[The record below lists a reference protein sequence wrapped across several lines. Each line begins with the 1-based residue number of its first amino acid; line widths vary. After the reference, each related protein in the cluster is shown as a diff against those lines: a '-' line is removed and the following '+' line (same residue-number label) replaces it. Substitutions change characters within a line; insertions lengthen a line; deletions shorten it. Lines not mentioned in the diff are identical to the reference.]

1 MFDPVTFIEA
11 RRDGRSHTAVE
22 LEAFVR
28 GSLTGELA
36 DYQIAAWLMATY
48 LNGLSR
54 EELRTFTLA
63 LGRSGEMVSFPGSHR
78 CVDKHSTGGVG
89 DKVTLVVVPL
99 AAACGVPVAK
109 LSGRGLGFT
118 GGTVDKLDAIP
129 GFHTKLSLDHFVR
142 QVETLGCAISGH
154 SLDLAPAEGVFYALR
169 DVTGTIPSLPLI
181 ASSIVSKKL
190 AGGARRFVFDVKVGK
205 GAFMATPEE
214 GRALARLLVD
224 LSRDLGAEALAFLTA
239 MNFPLGRWVGN
250 AAEVREA
257 IAVLRGEGPDD
268 TRELCEAIGG
278 GMIFLGGK
286 VPSLEEGRRQA
297 RQALRSGK
305 AAERFA
311 SLVAAQGGDPRV
323 VDSPETFLPL
333 APETEELVAPREGV
347 LTGMD
352 ARQVGEGVRQLG
364 GGRYHKGDGVDLGVA
379 VEMLASPGDRV
390 AQGQPLL
397 RLYGRTPHRLAE
409 VRAALESA
417 VEIGTKE
424 APPLPRWELLD

>member
-11 RRDGRSHTAVE
+11 RRDGRSHTAEE

-28 GSLTGELA
+28 GSLTGEVA

-286 VPSLEEGRRQA
+286 APSLEEGRRQA

>member
-11 RRDGRSHTAVE
+11 RRDGRSHTAEE

-28 GSLTGELA
+28 GSLTGEVA

-417 VEIGTKE
+417 VAIGTKE

>member
-1 MFDPVTFIEA
+1 
-11 RRDGRSHTAVE
+11 
-22 LEAFVR
+22 
-28 GSLTGELA
+28 
-36 DYQIAAWLMATY
+36 
-48 LNGLSR
+48 
-54 EELRTFTLA
+54 
-63 LGRSGEMVSFPGSHR
+63 
-78 CVDKHSTGGVG
+78 
-89 DKVTLVVVPL
+89 
-99 AAACGVPVAK
+99 
-109 LSGRGLGFT
+109 
-118 GGTVDKLDAIP
+118 
-129 GFHTKLSLDHFVR
+129 

>member
-11 RRDGRSHTAVE
+11 RRDGRSHTAEE

-28 GSLTGELA
+28 GSLTGEVA

-352 ARQVGEGVRQLG
+352 ARQAGEGVRQLG
-364 GGRYHKGDGVDLGVA
+364 GGRYHKGDEVDLGVA

-390 AQGQPLL
+390 TQGQPLL

-409 VRAALESA
+409 IRAALESA

-424 APPLPRWELLD
+424 APVLPRWELLD

>member
-11 RRDGRSHTAVE
+11 RRDGRSHTAEE

-28 GSLTGELA
+28 GSMTGEVA

>member
-11 RRDGRSHTAVE
+11 RRDGRSHTAEE

-28 GSLTGELA
+28 GSLTGEVA

>member
-1 MFDPVTFIEA
+1 MFNPVAFIEA
-11 RRDGRSHTAVE
+11 RRDGRSHTAEE

-28 GSLTGELA
+28 GSMTGEVT

-129 GFHTKLSLDHFVR
+129 GFQTKLSLDHFIH

-154 SLDLAPAEGVFYALR
+154 SLDLAPAEGIFYALR

-239 MNFPLGRWVGN
+239 MDFPLGRWVGN

-286 VPSLEEGRRQA
+286 APSLEEGRRQA
-297 RQALRSGK
+297 RQALGSGK

-364 GGRYHKGDGVDLGVA
+364 GGRYRKGDEVDLGVA

-390 AQGQPLL
+390 TQGQPLL

-409 VRAALESA
+409 IRAALESA

-424 APPLPRWELLD
+424 APVLPRWELLD